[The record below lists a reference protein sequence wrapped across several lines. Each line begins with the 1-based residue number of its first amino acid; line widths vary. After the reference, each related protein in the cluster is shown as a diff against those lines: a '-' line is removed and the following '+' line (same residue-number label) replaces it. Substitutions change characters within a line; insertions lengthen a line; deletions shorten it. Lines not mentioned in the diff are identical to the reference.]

1 MVMETPLSRRDFLY
15 KSALTA
21 GTLPFL
27 AGSVPVFGKKNAALP
42 IPKVHVFSKH
52 LQFLDYDKMAEM
64 AADIG
69 FDGVD
74 LTVRPGGHVLPERV
88 EEDLPKAIAA
98 LKKYKLP
105 PQLFCT
111 AVEGVEPLDR
121 KVLETAAKNG
131 LKYYRMNWYDYDKN
145 KTMPES
151 LDEDKK
157 QVKALGELNKKLG
170 LVGCY
175 QNHAGIRIGASPWEI
190 YRLLEDADP
199 AHMGAQYDIRHAT
212 VEGGLSWKNSL
223 RLLHPRIKTI
233 VFKDFKWVEKNGKWE
248 AENTPLGEGMVDF
261 KTYIG
266 LLKNY
271 QLDVPI
277 SLHFEYPLGGAEHGA
292 KEIKV
297 EQKVVFDAMRRDL
310 MRLKDMWREA

>member
-1 MVMETPLSRRDFLY
+1 MKNSPSRRDFI
-15 KSALTA
+15 KKTALAA

-27 AGSVPVFGKKNAALP
+27 SAGLPVLGSNGKDMPL
-42 IPKVHVFSKH
+42 PKVHVFSKH
-52 LQFLDYDKMAEM
+52 LQFLDYNEMAEV

-98 LKKYKLP
+98 LKKHKLP

-111 AVEGVEPLDR
+111 AVEGVGPLDK

-131 LKYYRMNWYDYDKN
+131 LKYYRMNWYDYEKN

-157 QVKALGELNKKLG
+157 QMKALGEINKKLG

-175 QNHAGIRIGASPWEI
+175 QNHAGLRVGGSPWEI
-190 YRLLEDADP
+190 YQLLEDADP

-212 VEGGLSWKNSL
+212 VEGGLSWRNSL
-223 RLLHPRIKTI
+223 RLLQPRIKTI
-233 VFKDFKWVEKNGKWE
+233 VFKDFRWAENNGKWD

-277 SLHFEYPLGGAEHGA
+277 SLHFEYPLGGAEHGE
-292 KEIKV
+292 KVLKV

-310 MRLKDMWREA
+310 KRLKDMWREA

>member
-1 MVMETPLSRRDFLY
+1 MKNSPSRRDFI
-15 KSALTA
+15 KKTALTA

-27 AGSVPVFGKKNAALP
+27 SAGLPVFGKSSVDAPLP
-42 IPKVHVFSKH
+42 KIHVFSKH
-52 LQFLDYDKMAEM
+52 LQFLDYNEMAEM
-64 AADIG
+64 AAEIG

-98 LKKYKLP
+98 LKKHKLP

-111 AVEGVEPLDR
+111 AVEGVGPLDK

-131 LKYYRMNWYDYDKN
+131 LKYYRMNWYDFDKN
-145 KTMPES
+145 KTMLES
-151 LDEDKK
+151 LNEHKK

-170 LVGCY
+170 IVGCY
-175 QNHAGIRIGASPWEI
+175 QNHAGLRIGASPWEI
-190 YRLLEDADP
+190 YQLLEDANP
-199 AHMGAQYDIRHAT
+199 AHMGAQYDIRHAV

-223 RLLHPRIKTI
+223 RLLQPRIKTI
-233 VFKDFKWVEKNGKWE
+233 VFKDFRWTEKDGKWE

-266 LLKNY
+266 LLKSY
-271 QLDVPI
+271 QINVPI

-292 KEIKV
+292 KTLKV

-310 MRLKDMWREA
+310 TRLKEMWREA

>member
-1 MVMETPLSRRDFLY
+1 MENQFSRRNFIQ
-15 KSALTA
+15 KTALAA
-21 GTLPFL
+21 GALPFL
-27 AGSVPVFGKKNAALP
+27 SAGLPVFGENGKDMP
-42 IPKVHVFSKH
+42 IPKIHVFSKH
-52 LQFLDYDKMAEM
+52 LQFLDYDQMAEI
-64 AADIG
+64 AAEMG

-98 LKKYKLP
+98 LKKHKLP

-111 AVEGVEPLDR
+111 AVEGVGPLDK

-151 LDEDKK
+151 LNEDKK
-157 QVKALGELNKKLG
+157 QMKALGELNKKLG
-170 LVGCY
+170 LIGCY
-175 QNHAGIRIGASPWEI
+175 QNHAGLRIGASPWEI
-190 YRLLEDADP
+190 YQLLEDADP

-223 RLLHPRIKTI
+223 RLLQPRIKTI
-233 VFKDFKWVEKNGKWE
+233 VFKDFRWAENNGKWD

-271 QLDVPI
+271 QLNVPV

-292 KEIKV
+292 KTLKV
-297 EQKVVFDAMRRDL
+297 DQKVVFDAMRRDL
-310 MRLKDMWREA
+310 KRLKEMWREA

>member
-1 MVMETPLSRRDFLY
+1 MKTSSSRRDFI
-15 KSALTA
+15 KKTALTA

-27 AGSVPVFGKKNAALP
+27 SAGLPVFGRNNADMP

-52 LQFLDYDKMAEM
+52 LQFLDYDQMAEM

-98 LKKYKLP
+98 LKKHKLP

-111 AVEGVEPLDR
+111 AVEGVGPLDK

-131 LKYYRMNWYDYDKN
+131 LKYYRMNWYDFDKN

-151 LDEDKK
+151 LNEDKK
-157 QVKALGELNKKLG
+157 QMKALGELNKKLG

-175 QNHAGIRIGASPWEI
+175 QNHAGMRIGASPWEI
-190 YRLLEDADP
+190 YQLLEDADR
-199 AHMGAQYDIRHAT
+199 AYMGAQYDIRHAT

-223 RLLHPRIKTI
+223 RLLQPRIKTI
-233 VFKDFKWVEKNGKWE
+233 VFKDFRWAENNGKWD

-266 LLKNY
+266 LLKSY
-271 QLDVPI
+271 QINVPI

-292 KEIKV
+292 KTLKV
-297 EQKVVFDAMRRDL
+297 DQKVVFDAMRRDL
-310 MRLKDMWREA
+310 KWLKEAWREA